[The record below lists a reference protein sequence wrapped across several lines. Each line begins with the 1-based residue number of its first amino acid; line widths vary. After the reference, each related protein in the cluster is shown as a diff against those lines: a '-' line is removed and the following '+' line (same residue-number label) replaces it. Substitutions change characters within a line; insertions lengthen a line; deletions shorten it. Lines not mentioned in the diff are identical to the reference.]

1 MYEVNG
7 TEFNGYMTAIEAAKK
22 IGAEVFEVR
31 EDGSKTRRWA
41 PAAAVSTKK
50 VRIYNE
56 RMAAYAAQEAQ
67 KKGNV

>member
-7 TEFNGYMTAIEAAKK
+7 TKFAGYMTAIEAAKK

-41 PAAAVSTKK
+41 PAAAVSAKK
-50 VRIYNE
+50 L
-56 RMAAYAAQEAQ
+56 RMHAEHKAAYAAQEAQ
-67 KKGNV
+67 KAAR